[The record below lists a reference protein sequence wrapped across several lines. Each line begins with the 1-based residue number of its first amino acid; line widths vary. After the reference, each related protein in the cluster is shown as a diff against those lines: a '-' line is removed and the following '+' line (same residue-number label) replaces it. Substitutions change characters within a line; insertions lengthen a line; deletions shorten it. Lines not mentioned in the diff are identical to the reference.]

1 MAFRQRMWFIKDTL
15 VDFTKGCEWMPFIRT
30 IFIYAVMFATL
41 MMTVGGGVGAF
52 MAMADLVSPPAYYQ
66 SFQDYKQMRQ
76 HEAESKD
83 TTGKPAQLSEE
94 ELKKEYEEMI
104 AAEQARIRQS
114 AINSLIKSLGWILI
128 PFPVFLYMQRLQR
141 ARE

>member
-1 MAFRQRMWFIKDTL
+1 
-15 VDFTKGCEWMPFIRT
+15 MPFIRT